1 MHLSIDLIWN
11 VINNF
16 SAITI
21 TLAYFQGFIYA
32 VVLVRCIGLAM
43 LQIRQDAETRTVHRN
58 AILWIAPHVWDA
70 HHHARILFVVAEK
83 LYHIYRL
90 TMSNMYGLNN
100 QTAHTLLF
108 YNQRI
113 EHGSLYQVYLLNCLS
128 STTFFQ
134 VGQSVFFLLLFFYFF
149 HTKFQVCRSV
159 EKTFLKLCTF
169 LNNPI

>member
-128 STTFFQ
+128 STTFFR
-134 VGQSVFFLLLFFYFF
+134 SVNLFFSYYYFSIF
-149 HTKFQVCRSV
+149 FTQNFKSVGRSR
-159 EKTFLKLCTF
+159 KLF
-169 LNNPI
+169 